1 MSIGSLN
8 QLRLP
13 PDKSLLSVLEL
24 SVKVKNKIKVHLMM
38 MTMMIGKYQLP
49 PQQTFS
55 STEKGSVT

>member
-8 QLRLP
+8 QLRL

-38 MTMMIGKYQLP
+38 TTMIIGKYQLP
-49 PQQTFS
+49 PQQNKDFQLD
-55 STEKGSVT
+55 